1 MTNKLDGEYEYL
13 KYVTDAEN
21 LRNTLSE
28 FGVAI
33 IPSIL
38 NEDECRS
45 MLSGMWDFFEHITR
59 VWEVPISRNDEETW
73 SQIYKLYPMHS
84 MLFQYWNIGHAQ
96 TVWDLRQNNK
106 ILTIFSNIW
115 NCNKEDLL
123 CSFDGASFN
132 VPFEVTNRGYN
143 RNNLWLHTD
152 QSYTRNNFECIQSWI
167 TALDV
172 NEGDATLGFL
182 ETSNNFHQSCRF
194 QFDIEDK
201 KDWYKLSKEQEDF
214 YRNDCDCPY
223 KKIKCPKGSLVL
235 WDSRTI
241 HCGVEGLRTRQVRN
255 FRAIVYLCYTPRNI
269 CSSADLKKKRKA
281 FEEMRMTSH
290 WPSKPK
296 LFPVNPR
303 TYGGPLP
310 EITKIDRPVLSELG
324 LKLAG
329 F

>member
-1 MTNKLDGEYEYL
+1 MTNGDYEYL
-13 KYVTDAEN
+13 KYVTDVEN
-21 LRNTLSE
+21 LRNTLST

-38 NEDECRS
+38 DEQECS
-45 MLSGMWDFFEHITR
+45 DMLSGMWDFFERITSG
-59 VWEVPISRNDEETW
+59 WDIPIRRNEQDTW

-84 MLFQYWNIGHAQ
+84 MLFQHWGIGHAQ
-96 TVWDLRQNNK
+96 VSWDLRQNEK
-106 ILTIFSNIW
+106 LVDVFSNFW
-115 NCNKEDLL
+115 NCNREDLL

-143 RNNLWLHTD
+143 RNNLWFHTD
-152 QSYTRNNFECIQSWI
+152 QSYTRNDFECVQSWVS
-167 TALDV
+167 ALDV
-172 NEGDATLGFL
+172 NEGDATLAFL
-182 ETSNNFHQSCRF
+182 ESSNNFHQVCRF
-194 QFDIEDK
+194 QFEIEDK
-201 KDWYKLSKEQEDF
+201 KDWYKLSREQEQF
-214 YRNDCDCPY
+214 YMEECGCPY

-241 HCGVEGLRTRQVRN
+241 HCGVEGMRERPVQN
-255 FRAIVYLCYTPRNI
+255 FRSVVYLCYSPRDI
-269 CSSADLKKKRKA
+269 CSSANLKKKQNA
-281 FEEMRMTSH
+281 FNEMRMTSH
-290 WPSKPK
+290 WPCKPK

-310 EITKIDRPVLSELG
+310 SITKIERPILSELG